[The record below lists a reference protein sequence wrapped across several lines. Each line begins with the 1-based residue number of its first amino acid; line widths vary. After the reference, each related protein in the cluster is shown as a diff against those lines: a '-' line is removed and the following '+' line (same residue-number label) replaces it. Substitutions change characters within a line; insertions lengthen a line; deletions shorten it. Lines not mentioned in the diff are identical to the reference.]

1 MYIVYHYRTNYLHLT
16 ANPYLKWSLIKFQMT
31 FQDSILQQKHCTWWD
46 RQPASSIEK
55 HLFHLTSKCSP
66 GSFLKYFV
74 YCQYNLLPSLI
85 YQRQQAR
92 THIKGKHKLWSFKTI
107 HQSCI
112 QNIIQDIS
120 NNHLHNFCDPP
131 QYPQMWRHIIF
142 LYQCM
147 HTPSKDKHS
156 VVYQ

>member
-16 ANPYLKWSLIKFQMT
+16 ANPYLKCSLIKFQMT
-31 FQDSILQQKHCTWWD
+31 FQDSILQQKHCTWCD

-92 THIKGKHKLWSFKTI
+92 THIKGNTSCGHSRLFINHAYKT
-107 HQSCI
+107 
-112 QNIIQDIS
+112 
-120 NNHLHNFCDPP
+120 
-131 QYPQMWRHIIF
+131 QYRIFQTITCIIF
-142 LYQCM
+142 GTLLNTLRCGGI
-147 HTPSKDKHS
+147 
-156 VVYQ
+156 